1 MTTASSSGPTE
12 EDLQEALAY
21 IRPLLKGH
29 SGDLTIA
36 SVEDGVIT
44 VDFHNACHSCPAIS
58 VTFAGLVRSRLLQV
72 DGVKDVR
79 SGRFMP
85 RGGPWIALQQLWAAP
100 ATTDHLFR
108 FGPSRRRT
116 ASLWQLQT
124 PEGAEMSHSR
134 LSFRLDDGVAM
145 VTGGA
150 SGIGSAI
157 QSPWLPNGR
166 RTASASIPSL
176 PVLPGQR

>member
-1 MTTASSSGPTE
+1 VTSASSSEPAE

-36 SVEDGVIT
+36 SVDDGVVT

-79 SGRFMP
+79 SGQVH
-85 RGGPWIALQQLWAAP
+85 A
-100 ATTDHLFR
+100 
-108 FGPSRRRT
+108 SRRALDRIAAT
-116 ASLWQLQT
+116 LGS
-124 PEGAEMSHSR
+124 SSR
-134 LSFRLDDGVAM
+134 YR
-145 VTGGA
+145 
-150 SGIGSAI
+150 
-157 QSPWLPNGR
+157 
-166 RTASASIPSL
+166 PSL
-176 PVLPGQR
+176 PLRAKQAAECQPLATSDSGRR

>member
-1 MTTASSSGPTE
+1 MTTASASGPTE

-36 SVEDGVIT
+36 SVEDGVVT

-79 SGRFMP
+79 SGQVH
-85 RGGPWIALQQLWAAP
+85 A
-100 ATTDHLFR
+100 
-108 FGPSRRRT
+108 SRRALDRIAAT
-116 ASLWQLQT
+116 LGS
-124 PEGAEMSHSR
+124 SSR
-134 LSFRLDDGVAM
+134 YR
-145 VTGGA
+145 
-150 SGIGSAI
+150 
-157 QSPWLPNGR
+157 
-166 RTASASIPSL
+166 PSL
-176 PVLPGQR
+176 PLRAEQTPDCQPLATSDTGRR